1 MTEPTLPPFPRG
13 DLLNEADTY
22 DRLAQEPDRDE
33 EDVIAIKFVAKVL
46 RDAVRANDALQRQ
59 YLELRRQLES
69 EKRKS

>member
-59 YLELRRQLES
+59 YLELRRQLEN

>member
-22 DRLAQEPDRDE
+22 DHLAQKPDRDE

>member
-46 RDAVRANDALQRQ
+46 RDAVRAHDALQRQ

-69 EKRKS
+69 AKRKS